1 MKKNINPTYSLL
13 FIGIVLCFLQF
24 STSSCDPTKRNNR
37 NNTRDTITTNNID
50 SNKLVVDR
58 DTTPVDV
65 GPVRIKTV
73 NWCDT
78 VQKSRFEQY
87 VICYTKKGDEPI
99 IADTIKVLRVD
110 PGSLFNIDTTRTINK
125 KATYNVAVMMP
136 FMTNLFKTSAEA
148 ELSPKSLRA
157 VEFYEGMQLAL
168 DSLRKMG
175 VNLNIK
181 VYDTKKSATT
191 VDALLLKDDVKDAD
205 VIIGPVSSKLIPKVA
220 DFAKENGK
228 VLISPFNPR
237 TSIVKDHPSYIQVN
251 PSYNSHSKRIIE
263 FIESQAE
270 GTNVVLMGMTRDSG
284 RIQLLQEQYAIAKN
298 DENARLPEYIAS
310 GRSVSL
316 GNIQKH
322 ISKGDLNIIVIP
334 SYKDESF
341 VYNALREL
349 HSLIDLVET
358 KKSHDVIVIG
368 MPAWKYYERMNMEYY
383 ENLNLHITSEFFID
397 MEDELNKEFK
407 TVYKTTYGIAPR
419 HYAYIGFDLAIYTGY
434 MLNKYGTEFH
444 KFLEDEK
451 MVRRHTQFRFKE
463 QYQVLTT
470 PAEGNGGN
478 GDLLEHKA
486 SLSRYENEY
495 INLLEFEE
503 FKFQKVE

>member
-1 MKKNINPTYSLL
+1 MKPKMNLNYSLF
-13 FIGIVLCFLQF
+13 FIGMILCFLQF
-24 STSSCDPTKRNNR
+24 SMSSCDPTKRNGQ
-37 NNTRDTITTNNID
+37 NNTRDTITTNKID
-50 SNKLVVDR
+50 TNRLTIDT
-58 DTTPVDV
+58 TTPVDIE
-65 GPVRIKTV
+65 PDRIRTV

-78 VQKSRFEQY
+78 VQKTRFEQY
-87 VICYTKKGDEPI
+87 VICYTKKGSEPI

-110 PGSLFNIDTTRTINK
+110 PGSLFNQDTTRTINK
-125 KATYNVAVMMP
+125 KASYNVAIMLP

-191 VDALLLKDDVKDAD
+191 VDALLLKEDIKNAD
-205 VIIGPVSSKLIPKVA
+205 VIIGPISSKLIPKVA
-220 DFAKENGK
+220 EFTKENGQ

-237 TSIVKDHPSYIQVN
+237 ISLVQEHPSYMQLN
-251 PSYNSHSKRIIE
+251 PSYNSHSKRIIQ
-263 FIESQAE
+263 FIESQDV
-270 GTNVVLMGMTRDSG
+270 GTKVVLLGMAKDTG
-284 RIQLLQEQYAIAKN
+284 RIQLLQEQYAIARK
-298 DENARLPEYIAS
+298 DENARLPQYIAS
-310 GRSVSL
+310 SRNMSL
-316 GNIQKH
+316 GNIQKYL
-322 ISKGDLNIIVIP
+322 SSTALNIIVIP
-334 SYKDESF
+334 SYKDEVF
-341 VYNALREL
+341 IYNSLREL

-358 KKSHDVIVIG
+358 RKSHKVIVIG

-397 MEDELNKEFK
+397 TENQLNTQFK

-434 MLNKYGTEFH
+434 MLHKYGTEFH
-444 KFLEDEK
+444 KFLEDEP
-451 MVRRHTQFRFKE
+451 MVRRHTEFKFKE
-463 QYQVLTT
+463 HYKILTT
-470 PAEGNGGN
+470 SAEDNGGN

-486 SLSRYENEY
+486 QLSRYENEHV
-495 INLLEFEE
+495 NLLEFDDY
-503 FKFQKVE
+503 KFQKVE